1 MRNLILII
9 LASVL
14 LTSCGSNEGSIEKK
28 EKLPVVKVKPIEV
41 RNFTESYNIVGV
53 VKPYDEATL
62 SSEEG
67 GLITYLRVDKGDR
80 IGRGQTIARLKKDVD
95 FASYEQS
102 LAQYELAKSN
112 FERTENL
119 YLDNV
124 ATEQQYTDAKLQLDI
139 AEKTVDVYWRR
150 LSKSTVR
157 SPINGVVDEKYMF
170 RGEVSA
176 PGSPIVKIVDVS
188 RVKVS
193 AGIPERYINDVSK
206 GSKVKITFDILP
218 GEEYNGIVSYV
229 SPTLSK
235 INRTFE
241 IEVVLDNPDRKLKPE
256 MSANVQVTR
265 FSVDNAITLSQDL
278 VVDFGEEKYVFVL
291 ENDIVKKR
299 TVTIGGRNGN
309 KILIESGLNLGDKLI
324 YEGFQSLVDGDKVK
338 VIN

>member
-28 EKLPVVKVKPIEV
+28 EKLTVVKIKPIKAQ
-41 RNFTESYNIVGV
+41 NFTESYNIVGV
-53 VKPYDEATL
+53 VKPYVEATL

-80 IGRGQTIARLKKDVD
+80 VGRGQTIARLKKDVD

-102 LAQYELAKSN
+102 LAQYELALSN
-112 FERTENL
+112 FERTESL
-119 YLDNV
+119 YLDDV

-139 AEKTVDVYWRR
+139 AEKTTDVYRRR
-150 LSKSTVR
+150 LSKSSVR

-218 GEEYNGIVSYV
+218 GEEYNGTVNYV

-241 IEVVLDNPDRKLKPE
+241 IEVVLNNPDRKLKPE

-265 FSVDNAITLSQDL
+265 FSVDNAIILSQDL
-278 VVDFGEEKYVFVL
+278 IVDFGEEKYVFVL
-291 ENDIVKKR
+291 ENDIAKKR
-299 TVTIGGRNGN
+299 VVTIGGRNGN
-309 KILIESGLNLGDKLI
+309 DILIESGLKPGDKLI
-324 YEGFQSLVDGDKVK
+324 YEGYQSLVDGDKVK